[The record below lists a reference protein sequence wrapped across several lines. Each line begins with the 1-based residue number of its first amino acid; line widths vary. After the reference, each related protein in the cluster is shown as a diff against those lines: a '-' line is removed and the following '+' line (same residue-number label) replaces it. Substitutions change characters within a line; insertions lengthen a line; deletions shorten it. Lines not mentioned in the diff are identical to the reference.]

1 MDLFKLEF
9 SVEQQAFHLEPIKQE
24 LSVDVSVGD
33 WITICE
39 TCTPIEADFAI
50 QYIENKKLNLLT
62 RTNVQHYFDEAK
74 SFFISL
80 FKNGIVVS
88 YDK

>member
-1 MDLFKLEF
+1 MEIFRLEF
-9 SVEQQAFHLEPIKQE
+9 SAEQQAFHLEPINNP
-24 LSVDVSVGD
+24 SPPCRD

-50 QYIENKKLNLLT
+50 NYIDNKKLNLLT

-74 SFFISL
+74 SFFILL

>member
-1 MDLFKLEF
+1 MEIFRLEF
-9 SVEQQAFHLEPIKQE
+9 SAEQQAFHIEPINNNKTN
-24 LSVDVSVGD
+24 VGD

-50 QYIENKKLNLLT
+50 LYIDNKKLNLLT
-62 RTNVQHYFDEAK
+62 RSNVEYYFAEAK
-74 SFFISL
+74 SFFINL
-80 FKNGIVVS
+80 FKSGIVIS